1 MSAPETT
8 TQQPQTPVFTA
19 TQTITVPDG
28 VRVAARVKWFDNAMS
43 YGFAT
48 VLEGEHTGK
57 DIFVHQ
63 SNILTLG
70 QNVYRTLRAGEY
82 VEFALEETQ
91 DNEHKHQ
98 AVAVTGP
105 RTCPLMCETNP
116 QRRRTQGHGPDG
128 DFVHSPVTQ
137 GFGRGGF
144 VPRGDSQSGFVPRGD
159 SQSGF
164 VPRGD
169 SQRGFVP
176 RGDSQSGFVPRG
188 DSQSGFVPRGDSQS
202 GFVPRGRGRGG
213 RGRGAGRRPFESTN

>member
-1 MSAPETT
+1 MSTAPETNT
-8 TQQPQTPVFTA
+8 HTQLPTFSA

-28 VRVAARVKWFDNAMS
+28 VRVSARVKWFDNAMS

-91 DNEHKHQ
+91 GHEHKHQ
-98 AVAVTGP
+98 AIAVTGP
-105 RTCPLMCETNP
+105 RACPLMCETNP
-116 QRRRTQGHGPDG
+116 QRRRTNFVSAQGRGAPFG
-128 DFVHSPVTQ
+128 NVVATQ

-144 VPRGDSQSGFVPRGD
+144 AS
-159 SQSGF
+159 
-164 VPRGD
+164 
-169 SQRGFVP
+169 
-176 RGDSQSGFVPRG
+176 
-188 DSQSGFVPRGDSQS
+188 
-202 GFVPRGRGRGG
+202 RGRGH
-213 RGRGAGRRPFESTN
+213 GRGAGRRPVESSN

>member
-1 MSAPETT
+1 MSTPETT
-8 TQQPQTPVFTA
+8 TQQPQTVGFTA
-19 TQTITVPDG
+19 TQTIAVPDG

-91 DNEHKHQ
+91 GNEHKHQ

-105 RTCPLMCETNP
+105 RACPLMCETNP
-116 QRRRTQGHGPDG
+116 QRRRTNFVGGQGRGAPFG
-128 DFVHSPVTQ
+128 NGVSPVTQ

-144 VPRGDSQSGFVPRGD
+144 TPRGDSQGGFTPRGD
-159 SQSGF
+159 SQGGF
-164 VPRGD
+164 TP
-169 SQRGFVP
+169 
-176 RGDSQSGFVPRG
+176 
-188 DSQSGFVPRGDSQS
+188 
-202 GFVPRGRGRGG
+202 RGG
-213 RGRGAGRRPFESTN
+213 RGRGAGRRPVESAN